1 MFGGQGGQGCGHV
14 IALGHDRPISTG
26 SARLGKHRR
35 DEAFAGL
42 ADQHRISGG
51 SEGLESG
58 QQRQVVL
65 DAGLGEAQARVD
77 DNALRLHAGGQHTV
91 DLAHEFVVYVGQY
104 TVLVD
109 GGVLIGVRALGTGEP
124 AAPMLHDVQ
133 AVVVGDHMRQFG
145 IQRATGNIVDDLG
158 ALAQRSGGHGCARGV
173 DGQYGT
179 GRNQCLDGTGDAGQ
193 FVGLGHALGAGARG
207 FGADVDDIRAGGHH
221 VAPVLG
227 RLGRVQP
234 QAAVRGRV
242 LGDVEHTHH
251 HGVRSVMQRL
261 QISHYVSPSM

>member
-1 MFGGQGGQGCGHV
+1 M
-14 IALGHDRPISTG
+14 
-26 SARLGKHRR
+26 
-35 DEAFAGL
+35 
-42 ADQHRISGG
+42 
-51 SEGLESG
+51 
-58 QQRQVVL
+58 
-65 DAGLGEAQARVD
+65 
-77 DNALRLHAGGQHTV
+77 
-91 DLAHEFVVYVGQY
+91 
-104 TVLVD
+104 
-109 GGVLIGVRALGTGEP
+109 IGVRALGAGEP
-124 AAPMLHDVQ
+124 TAPMLHDVQ

-145 IQRATGNIVDDLG
+145 IQRATGDVVDDLG

-179 GRNQCLDGTGDAGQ
+179 GRNQCLDGTGDADQ

-207 FGADVDDIRAGGHH
+207 FGADVDDGRAGGHH

-251 HGVRSVMQRL
+251 HGVRTVMQRL